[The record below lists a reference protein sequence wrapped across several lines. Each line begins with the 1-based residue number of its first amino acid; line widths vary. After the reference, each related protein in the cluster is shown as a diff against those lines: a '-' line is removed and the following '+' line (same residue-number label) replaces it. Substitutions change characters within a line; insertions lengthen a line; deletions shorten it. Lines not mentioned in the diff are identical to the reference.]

1 MQAFHKEANTFRGT
15 EVLYFENAELTKF
28 KGDNNSFA
36 TFGPLSVLYFKDFK
50 RFVLQLNDW
59 KYPLFRR
66 IPISKEGSQ
75 NSPSYI
81 LPGLGNSSYRLTL
94 SQLPNT
100 EGLAN
105 FETILNH
112 NSNFSANGEENTL
125 RRLEASPDDKLVRHT
140 GPIHK
145 ESGIKTTISGALKT
159 ATDKVKATAG
169 SFKGSKGLPKKK
181 RSNLSDIKVRDFKN
195 EAKSSFKKNYFEASS
210 KLSQEFLGRRKENIN
225 LTQVRE
231 FNDLRKTAEN
241 AAASFFIR
249 KEELEDTLLNFKDLI
264 TERGYTMD
272 PLEKKGLMQ
281 NLRQG
286 IHGIKESITGVLGGH
301 KNEEGSESRL
311 DSTQGSERRTEGS
324 ISQNRPSRE
333 VISVHDKVEK
343 VPAPEGMSHY
353 QA

>member
-1 MQAFHKEANTFRGT
+1 MEAFHKEANTFRGT

-28 KGDNNSFA
+28 KGDKNSFA
-36 TFGPLSVLYFKDFK
+36 AFGPLSVLYFKDFK

-66 IPISKEGSQ
+66 VPISKEGSQ
-75 NSPSYI
+75 SSPSYL
-81 LPGLGNSSYRLTL
+81 LPGLGDSSYRLTL

-112 NSNFSANGEENTL
+112 NTNFSANGEENTL

-145 ESGIKTTISGALKT
+145 EAGLKATISEALKT

-181 RSNLSDIKVRDFKN
+181 RSNLKDIKARDFKN
-195 EAKSSFKKNYFEASS
+195 EAKSTFKKNYFEATG
-210 KLSQEFLGRRKENIN
+210 KLSQEFLNRRKDNIN
-225 LTQVRE
+225 LSQVRE
-231 FNDLRKTAEN
+231 FNDLRKTADN

-249 KEELEDTLLNFKDLI
+249 KEELEGAILNIKDLI
-264 TERGYTMD
+264 TERSYTMD

-281 NLRQG
+281 NLRSG
-286 IHGIKESITGVLGGH
+286 IHGIKDSITGVLGGH
-301 KNEEGSESRL
+301 KNEEGL
-311 DSTQGSERRTEGS
+311 DSTQASERRTEGS